1 MNFKNTHRLKEKGS
15 RKYSIQIETKAEQE
29 ISAVLLLEKYIYS
42 IKCVTG
48 SKEAF
53 YNKEC
58 TSPQRDSNSCS
69 NPTEEGQDIKSRH

>member
-29 ISAVLLLEKYIYS
+29 ISVVLLLEKYIYS
-42 IKCVTG
+42 IKCVTA

-53 YNKEC
+53 YDKEC
-58 TSPQRDSNSCS
+58 TNPQRDSNNCS
-69 NPTEEGQDIKSRH
+69 DSTGEDQDIKSRH